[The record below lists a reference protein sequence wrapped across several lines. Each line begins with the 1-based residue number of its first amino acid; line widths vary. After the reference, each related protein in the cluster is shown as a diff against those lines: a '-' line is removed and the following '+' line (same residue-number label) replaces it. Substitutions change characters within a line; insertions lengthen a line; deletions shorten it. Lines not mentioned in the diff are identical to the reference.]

1 VNPAREMEGNARDLV
16 LENRTAGSW
25 TVVRVAGEL
34 DLHTSPQLRDH
45 VLSMIG
51 EGSDVRLA
59 LDLTDVGFLDS
70 SSLGMLVTLLKRIKE
85 RDGDLRLVGVTGS
98 PMKVF
103 TLTGLDRVFEIAA
116 TPDDLPA

>member
-1 VNPAREMEGNARDLV
+1 MEGSMDLV
-16 LENRTAGSW
+16 LDNRTAGEW
-25 TVVRVAGEL
+25 TVVRIAGEL

-45 VLSMIG
+45 VVGMIG
-51 EGSDVRLA
+51 DRDPVRLA

-85 RDGDLRLVGVTGS
+85 REGDLRLVGVTGS

-103 TLTGLDRVFEIAA
+103 TLTGLDRVFEIADTA
-116 TPDDLPA
+116 DDLPA

>member
-1 VNPAREMEGNARDLV
+1 MDLV
-16 LENRTAGSW
+16 LEDRTSGPW

-51 EGSDVRLA
+51 DGSGEKLA

-70 SSLGMLVTLLKRIKE
+70 SSLGMLVTLLKRVRE
-85 RDGDLRLVGVTGS
+85 REGDLRLVGVSGS

-103 TLTGLDRVFEIAA
+103 TLTGLDRVFEIAP
-116 TPDDLPA
+116 TPEDLPA

>member
-1 VNPAREMEGNARDLV
+1 MDLV
-16 LENRTAGSW
+16 LENLVVGPWS
-25 TVVRVAGEL
+25 VVRVAGEL

-51 EGSDVRLA
+51 ETPVRLA

-70 SSLGMLVTLLKRIKE
+70 SSLGMLVTLLKRVRE
-85 RDGDLRLVGVTGS
+85 RGGDLHLVGVSGS

-103 TLTGLDRVFEIAA
+103 TLTGLDRVFEI
-116 TPDDLPA
+116 TGTTDSLPST

>member
-1 VNPAREMEGNARDLV
+1 MDLV
-16 LENRTAGSW
+16 LENHSQGTW

-45 VLSMIG
+45 VVGLVGDGQGI
-51 EGSDVRLA
+51 RLA
-59 LDLTDVGFLDS
+59 LDLSNVGFLDS

-85 RDGDLRLVGVTGS
+85 RGGDLRLVGVAGS

-103 TLTGLDRVFEIAA
+103 TLTGLDRVFEIVA